1 MASWEDFSRILA
13 EAKASKKLDPV
24 GEEDDDI
31 DNDGKVDDTD
41 SYLKNRR
48 SSVGAAIASDRKKK
62 SMVKISVPEKKLG
75 YKVADIGPDGKE
87 HNVKTYGDYKEAL
100 DPVGQE
106 DDDIDNDGKK
116 NTKSDKYLL
125 NRRKVRSKV
134 IEGASTKVDM
144 NGPKV
149 GCNDPDPRGMK
160 TQANLVKTKLR
171 LMGLRPLVMSNEPE
185 GSLVEG
191 KKKGDSYLETD
202 MKKRRENNEKAVED
216 MKKTKGYSDMVKSAR
231 KAMGVDEEFVGED
244 KEYRREMAK
253 ASARERAEE
262 RRSEEN
268 YRTSGRI
275 GKKKEGP
282 KLSTTPIT
290 DRTAKSYVDQE
301 MGKIKYMDKITKKN
315 KNVVGLVTKEEVQYV
330 DEGLGSA
337 IRRVFGGKKKE
348 ESPKSE
354 SRGDQLRKKYNVGPE
369 KSDTSAKRQILDRS
383 RARAEK
389 DERDYGDKP
398 FQKQVAQKSKEAHN
412 RYLKAGYSK
421 YGADD
426 SRGSGNKARKRA
438 ESLKK
443 EDFEFIVNSLIE
455 EGYDLSDYTWEQM
468 YDICNEEVELEIE
481 EGMTMKDFKQQRS
494 RQKQKTKREMENKSP
509 LRRAGIHDDKASP
522 ERAARHRANVDP
534 DYDHDDEEDMYPGG
548 KLKNPKKVRKAKAVG
563 ELGEGYIEEKS
574 LSRAQ
579 QRFMGM
585 VYAAKKGE
593 TPASP
598 EVAKA
603 ASGMTK
609 KAAKD
614 FAKTKHEGLPEKKEE
629 TKEEVSLVDRIL
641 QDVMSEAFSGTIPGG
656 KRRKGLSKTI
666 QGKQVDKLADEGDY
680 ERADKI
686 QDASTVKVKKN
697 KSNSKPP
704 VASEDEKGGEPEKKP
719 MSKRTATERAA
730 RTSAAGRIGAARIQR
745 ETEREKREYKEK
757 IRQEK
762 KAEQQSET
770 EDRRKSAEEK
780 RQKLRTAEKERR
792 AASAERSAQKEYDD
806 KQSKK
811 EKLRKEIGAAT
822 QVKPLN
828 AVSSKESDAKAV
840 GPAVQ
845 AAGQIAAIPFKLA
858 GVALKNANSRRKEKQ
873 REEIG
878 KKAKE
883 KSLKDDSQNE
893 SFSDW
898 REEFLFEVDDQVV
911 NPDQTKIIDVSK
923 KKNKIEIN
931 PKIDEAAPLIPMI
944 AKLAGG
950 VTSRAVG
957 SKLAGTAAKGSLR
970 SKAAEF
976 AANKAGNFASNAVQ
990 DKLGPDDESRKGGD
1004 IKDKATSGV
1013 EGLLSFLMPR
1023 SKVYEAAAW
1032 TKKSGKNQSGG
1043 LNEKGRRS
1051 YEKENPG
1058 SDLKA
1063 PSKTVGNPR
1072 RKSFCARMSGMKSK
1086 LTSAKTARD
1095 PDSRINKSLR
1105 AWNC

>member
-13 EAKASKKLDPV
+13 EAKESKKLDPV
-24 GEEDDDI
+24 GQEDDDVN
-31 DNDGKVDDTD
+31 NDDKVDDTD
-41 SYLKNRR
+41 SYLKKRR
-48 SSVGAAIASDRKKK
+48 ASVGAAIAADRKKK
-62 SMVKISVPEKKLG
+62 PMVKISVPEKKLG

-87 HNVKTYGDYKEAL
+87 HNVKTHGNYKEAL

-149 GCNDPDPRGMK
+149 GCDDPDPRSMK
-160 TQANLVKTKLR
+160 TTSNLVKTKLR

-253 ASARERAEE
+253 TAARERAEE
-262 RRSEEN
+262 RREK
-268 YRTSGRI
+268 G
-275 GKKKEGP
+275 GKA
-282 KLSTTPIT
+282 
-290 DRTAKSYVDQE
+290 AKSPGRQGPSAGKTYADYQE
-301 MGKIKYMDKITKKN
+301 ISIRSHDKLTKKN
-315 KNVVGLVTKEEVQYV
+315 KNVVGLVTKEE
-330 DEGLGSA
+330 
-337 IRRVFGGKKKE
+337 
-348 ESPKSE
+348 
-354 SRGDQLRKKYNVGPE
+354 N
-369 KSDTSAKRQILDRS
+369 
-383 RARAEK
+383 
-389 DERDYGDKP
+389 
-398 FQKQVAQKSKEAHN
+398 
-412 RYLKAGYSK
+412 
-421 YGADD
+421 
-426 SRGSGNKARKRA
+426 
-438 ESLKK
+438 
-443 EDFEFIVNSLIE
+443 
-455 EGYDLSDYTWEQM
+455 
-468 YDICNEEVELEIE
+468 EIE
-481 EGMTMKDFKQQRS
+481 EGMSMKDFKQQRS

-509 LRRAGIHDDKASP
+509 LRRAGIHDDSASP
-522 ERAARHRANVDP
+522 ERDARHRANVDP
-534 DYDHDDEEDMYPGG
+534 DFDGDDSSNYPGG
-548 KLKNPKKVRKAKAVG
+548 KLKNPKKVRKAKALG
-563 ELGEGYIEEKS
+563 ELGESYIEEKS

-603 ASGMTK
+603 ASGMSK

-629 TKEEVSLVDRIL
+629 TKEEVSLVDKIL
-641 QDVMSEAFSGTIPGG
+641 EDVMSEAFPGTISGG

-680 ERADKI
+680 ERADKL
-686 QDASTVKVKKN
+686 QDVSSVKLKKN
-697 KSNSKPP
+697 KSNPKPS
-704 VASEDEKGGEPEKKP
+704 VASETKKENESEKKP

-762 KAEQQSET
+762 KAEQQSGA

-780 RQKLRTAEKERR
+780 QQKLKEIEKKKR
-792 AASAERSAQKEYDD
+792 ADSAERVAQKEYDD

-911 NPDQTKIIDVSK
+911 NPDQKKIIDVSK

-931 PKIDEAAPLIPMI
+931 PKIDEAAPLIPII
-944 AKLAGG
+944 ARLAGG
-950 VTSRAVG
+950 MTTRAVG
-957 SKLAGTAAKGSLR
+957 SKLAGTAAQGSLR

-976 AANKAGNFASNAVQ
+976 AANKAGNFASNTVQ
-990 DKLGPDDESRKGGD
+990 DKLGSDDESRKGGD
-1004 IKDKATSGV
+1004 IKDKVTSGA
-1013 EGLLSFLMPR
+1013 EGLLSFLMPK
-1023 SKVYEAAAW
+1023 SKVNEAAAW

-1043 LNEKGRRS
+1043 LNEKGRKS
-1051 YEKENPG
+1051 YEAENPG
-1058 SDLKA
+1058 SDLKS
-1063 PSKTVGNPR
+1063 PSKEVGNPR

-1086 LTSAKTARD
+1086 LTSSKTARD